1 MFQKHFLV
9 ETCVIWKPTNS
20 FAIHINWLVTM
31 WYFFLLKGVSERT
44 FALLLLTYT
53 WTPYMNWPVHSYEE
67 LRFVGLVL
75 LYYHLFEHVITFNF
89 GYKSFIDLSCVSDLD
104 ILSSYFTLFIAWI
117 ADWTSQWK
125 WSVTLIIIALITIL
139 NFFNP
144 FAPWNPL
151 CEF

>member
-20 FAIHINWLVTM
+20 FAIHINLLVTM

-44 FALLLLTYT
+44 FALLLPTYT
-53 WTPYMNWPVHSYEE
+53 WTPYMKWPVHSYKE

-89 GYKSFIDLSCVSDLD
+89 DYKSFIDLSCVSDLD
-104 ILSSYFTLFIAWI
+104 ILSSYFIHCL
-117 ADWTSQWK
+117 DWTSQWK
-125 WSVTLIIIALITIL
+125 WSVTLIVMALIIIL
-139 NFFNP
+139 NF
-144 FAPWNPL
+144 
-151 CEF
+151 